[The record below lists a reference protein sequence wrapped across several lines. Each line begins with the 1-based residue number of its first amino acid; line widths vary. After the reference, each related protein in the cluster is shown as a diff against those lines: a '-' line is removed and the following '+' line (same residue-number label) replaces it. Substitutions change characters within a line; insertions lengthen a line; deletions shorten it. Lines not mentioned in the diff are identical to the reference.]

1 MSHAG
6 IMEPEALIV
15 VTIDIAWFKKKEN
28 VGS

>member
-1 MSHAG
+1 
-6 IMEPEALIV
+6 MEPEALIV